1 MKKLLFLLLL
11 IPFSVMSTE
20 RTERLLPDSPAW
32 KGYCECMTD
41 DQIYFARHF

>member
-1 MKKLLFLLLL
+1 MKKLLLLLLL

-20 RTERLLPDSPAW
+20 RPLPDSPAW